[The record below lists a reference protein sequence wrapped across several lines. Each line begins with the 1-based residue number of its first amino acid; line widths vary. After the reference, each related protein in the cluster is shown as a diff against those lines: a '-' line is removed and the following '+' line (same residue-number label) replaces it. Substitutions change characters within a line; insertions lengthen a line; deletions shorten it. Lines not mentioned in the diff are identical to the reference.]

1 MAHGHAVDEVH
12 EARENRKSVFMG
24 LGFAIV
30 WLLIVGAISY
40 VWAANAG
47 GGEAEAAKGGAAPA
61 AQH

>member
-47 GGEAEAAKGGAAPA
+47 GGEAEGGAAPA
-61 AQH
+61 GQQAH